1 VIANKTVQDLLLQ
14 ITVVLSILLSAIAS
28 VSLVVGGIGIMNI
41 MLVSVKERT
50 QEIGLRKALGAPE
63 QSILQQFLI
72 EAVILS
78 TAGGIIGIS
87 LGVSITLLIGV
98 FTPLKPS
105 VPISAIVLATGV
117 SGGIGLIFGVIPA
130 RQAAKLD
137 PVVALRST

>member
-1 VIANKTVQDLLLQ
+1 M
-14 ITVVLSILLSAIAS
+14 VLSILLSAIAS